1 MRPIPYFPVKNLI
14 LLYQIIMTSM
24 VRFLLKLVYRA
35 MPEISRMTTKMEEA
49 TGMITKKTN
58 IIK

>member
-49 TGMITKKTN
+49 TGMITEKTN

>member
-1 MRPIPYFPVKNLI
+1 MRHIPYFPVKNLI

-49 TGMITKKTN
+49 TGMITEKTN

>member
-14 LLYQIIMTSM
+14 FLYQIIMTSM

-49 TGMITKKTN
+49 TGMITEKTN

>member
-14 LLYQIIMTSM
+14 FLYQIIMTSM

-49 TGMITKKTN
+49 TGMITKKEN
-58 IIK
+58 KYY